1 MPYLRYLQSTMQNT
15 KSFNQYLLI
24 LDICD
29 LIYRYLQ
36 MSADICNSITDIYEN
51 YYIFVINIQIF
62 AIEL

>member
-1 MPYLRYLQSTMQNT
+1 MQNT

-36 MSADICNSITDIYEN
+36 MSADICNSITDIWKTIADTYS
-51 YYIFVINIQIF
+51 
-62 AIEL
+62 